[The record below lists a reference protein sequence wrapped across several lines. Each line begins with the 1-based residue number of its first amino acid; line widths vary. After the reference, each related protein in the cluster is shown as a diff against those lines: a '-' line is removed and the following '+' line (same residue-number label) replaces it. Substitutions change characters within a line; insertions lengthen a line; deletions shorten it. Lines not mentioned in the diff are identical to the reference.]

1 MNTAILLSGSNMGDR
16 LQNLLTAKQ
25 LLPEAGCMLMN
36 ESSVY
41 ISEPWGNKDQDSFLN
56 QVWSIATQK
65 DPHDLLVSLLAIEN
79 TMGRRR
85 NVKWEPRV
93 IDIDILLFNDRVV
106 QSEDLVIPH
115 PHLHERKFA
124 LTPLAEI
131 FPQWVHPVLHKT
143 MISLLWEVNDPLT
156 VTKFHSE

>member
-16 LQNLLTAKQ
+16 LQNLMTAKQ
-25 LLPEAGCMLMN
+25 LLPEAGCMLN
-36 ESSVY
+36 RESSVY
-41 ISEPWGNKDQDSFLN
+41 VTEPWGNKEQDPFLN

-65 DPHDLLVSLLAIEN
+65 DPHDLLISLLAIEN

-93 IDIDILLFNDRVV
+93 IDIDILLFNDMVV

-124 LTPLAEI
+124 LMPLAEI

-143 MISLLWEVNDPLT
+143 MISLLGEVDDPLT